1 MKNFSAVFLTCLL
14 AHLITCSLAFSQDY
28 RRWEPADGVP
38 VRQGHQVEWYRSSA
52 YQTEG
57 EFAGEAAVV
66 WSDTRQGERNIFLQ
80 VYDAEGEPRFPENGL
95 QITSSPVRQE
105 DPFVAACIDGGWFVT
120 WERIVPEM
128 PGQLLSDIYCTKI
141 NANGDILWGEPGIG
155 VPVCVFQG
163 IQENSSI
170 IDDGNGGCLIA
181 WRDQRGGD
189 AGNLYGMHIQPNGEP
204 DPDWVENGVIIVEE
218 AGLQNRH
225 KAISDG
231 EGGMIIVWEDDRRQG
246 NKDIYAQRVTP
257 AGELFWGNGVIIC
270 DNNYSQESPRLCP
283 DGNGG
288 AFIAWVDGRNVGR
301 HVSRN
306 IYVQRINENG
316 ESLWGEAGEGVPILF
331 AAWEQTN
338 VRIISSEPGSAII
351 SWEDERIDSPNR
363 EIFATRISGDD
374 ELIFEWD
381 EENGIPVTIANGNQS
396 RHRSCPDGSGG
407 AYFIWEDERD
417 EGFPETDVYM
427 QGVTVD
433 GQLFW
438 DEDLQVVSSFYF
450 QGSPVVLPN
459 SDERVF
465 VFWSDLVTG
474 RREIRG
480 QMITNDCELLWDEAG
495 EIVATGISG
504 NALNPQIHSR
514 GDGTFATVW
523 LDGRYGWR
531 GNTPFIQICEN
542 REESPDFLLEN
553 HGVPL
558 QSAEVVGGGINLQST
573 LSSDDA
579 IIVVWEDHRQGQPYS
594 IYAQK
599 ISWDGDILW
608 EEVGVQCAELDFE
621 QKLPYI
627 CSDGAGGAI
636 IAWHYP
642 TGDNYD
648 IYMQRLD
655 DAGNKLWGDAGC
667 HEFDGSV
674 ESITSDGE
682 NGAVVVWMKEVEA
695 GNADLWIQRVDGDH
709 ELVWGENR
717 PLCEE
722 NGNQRRS
729 DIKRLEGG
737 YIVVWE
743 DYRLENECFIF
754 GQFVNND
761 GSERWSRFNGG
772 YPICNG
778 EFNPRYPKTA
788 CSEDGDIWI
797 AWQDNRNNNETGT
810 DIYLQKFSSEIDDAG
825 DPIILFREDGQQI
838 FDGIP
843 VCNAV
848 QDQELPEILSD
859 GNNGLWLTWEDY
871 RGDALSR
878 ADIYATHLTSEGVPV
893 EGWEENG
900 ALVSGAVH
908 NQKHLQMALIQVF
921 GAEGMAV
928 VWEDMRST
936 GKEELSNVYIQ
947 ALDDGMVSVV
957 EPGVTS
963 PDNFRLNEAF
973 PNPFNA
979 TTNISY
985 NLPVTAKVSL
995 KIFNIN
1001 GQEVDILQDQVI
1013 EAGQHSVNWDANS
1026 NPAGLYFVK
1035 LESIDFSSVRKV
1047 ILVK

>member
-1 MKNFSAVFLTCLL
+1 MKNFSVALLTCLL
-14 AHLITCSLAFSQDY
+14 FTCSLLWAQDF
-28 RRWEPADGVP
+28 RRWEPADGVA
-38 VRQGHQVEWYRSSA
+38 VRQGHHVEWYRSSA
-52 YQTEG
+52 YQSEG
-57 EFAGEAAVV
+57 EFAGEAAVA

-80 VYDAEGEPRFPENGL
+80 VYDAEGEPRFLENGL

-105 DPFVAACIDGGWFVT
+105 NPIVVSCVDGGWFVT

-128 PGQLLSDIYCTKI
+128 QGQLLSDIYCTKV
-141 NANGDILWGEPGIG
+141 NSNGDILWGEPGIG

-189 AGNLYGMHIQPNGEP
+189 AGNIYGMHIQPNGEP
-204 DPDWVENGVIIVEE
+204 DPDWVENGAFIVEE
-218 AGLQNRH
+218 VGRQNRH
-225 KAISDG
+225 KALSDDD
-231 EGGMIIVWEDDRRQG
+231 GGMILVWEDDRRQG

-257 AGELFWGNGVIIC
+257 AGEPLWDDGVIIC
-270 DNNYSQESPRLCP
+270 DNIFSQESPRLCS

-301 HVSRN
+301 HISRN

-316 ESLWGEAGEGVPILF
+316 ESLWGEAGEGVAIMA

-338 VRIISSEPGSAII
+338 FRIISSEPGSAII
-351 SWEDERIDSPNR
+351 SWEDDRIDSPSTD
-363 EIFATRISGDD
+363 IFATRISGED

-381 EENGIPVTIANGNQS
+381 EEDGIPISIENWNQS

-407 AYFIWEDERD
+407 AYIIWEDERD
-417 EGFPETDVYM
+417 EGFPETDIYM

-438 DEDLQVVSSFYF
+438 DEDLNVVSSSYY

-465 VFWSDLVTG
+465 VFWSDLMTG
-474 RREIRG
+474 SGEIRG
-480 QMITNDCELLWDEAG
+480 QMITNARELHWDEAG

-523 LDGRYGWR
+523 LDSRYGWR

-542 REESPDFLLEN
+542 HEESPDFLFEN

-558 QSAEVVGGGINLQST
+558 QSNEVVGGGIDIQST

-579 IIVVWEDHRQGQPYS
+579 IIVVWEDHRRGQSYS

-599 ISWDGDILW
+599 ISWDGEILW
-608 EEVGVQCAELDFE
+608 EEVGVQCAELEFE
-621 QKLPYI
+621 QRHPLI

-642 TGDNYD
+642 TGDDFYD

-667 HEFDGSV
+667 QITDDEFDGTV

-682 NGAVVVWMKEVEA
+682 NGAVVVWRKEDEA
-695 GNADLWIQRVDGDH
+695 GNTDLWIQRVDGNH
-709 ELVWGENR
+709 ELVWDENR
-717 PLCEE
+717 PICEE

-729 DIKRLEGG
+729 DIKRHEEG
-737 YIVVWE
+737 YLVVWE
-743 DYRLENECFIF
+743 DYRVENESFIF
-754 GQFVNND
+754 GQFINND
-761 GSERWSRFNGG
+761 GSDRWDRFRGG
-772 YPICNG
+772 YPICDG
-778 EFNPRYPKTA
+778 DFNPMNPKVE
-788 CSEDGDIWI
+788 CSEDGDIWF
-797 AWQDNRNNNETGT
+797 AWEDYRAGNR
-810 DIYLQKFSSEIDDAG
+810 DIYLQKFSSETDDRG
-825 DPIILFREDGQQI
+825 DPVILFREDNQPI
-838 FDGIP
+838 YDGIP
-843 VCNAV
+843 ICAEERY
-848 QDQELPEILSD
+848 QMHPEILSD
-859 GNNGLWLTWEDY
+859 GNNGLWLTWEDN

-878 ADIYATHLTSEGVPV
+878 ADLYATHLTSEGVPV

-900 ALVSGAVH
+900 ALVSGAIH
-908 NQKHLQMALIQVF
+908 NQKHLQMELIQVF
-921 GAEGMAV
+921 GAEGIAV
-928 VWEDMRST
+928 VWEDQRST
-936 GKEELSNVYIQ
+936 GKEEISNIYLQ
-947 ALDDGMVSVV
+947 ALNDEMVSAPEEIVV
-957 EPGVTS
+957 LPFE
-963 PDNFRLNEAF
+963 FRLYEPY
-973 PNPFNA
+973 PNPFNSF
-979 TTNISY
+979 TRLGYQLPTSTDLSIRVFDISGRE
-985 NLPVTAKVSL
+985 VASL
-995 KIFNIN
+995 
-1001 GQEVDILQDQVI
+1001 VDGTQSA
-1013 EAGQHSVNWDANS
+1013 AGYSIVWDAS
-1026 NPAGLYFVK
+1026 SLTAGLYFVK
-1035 LESIDFSSVRKV
+1035 MECVEFSSVRKV
-1047 ILVK
+1047 VLVK